1 MPNSDCDSKLSLET
15 QKYPLTVRPSKM
27 SPQWQLSSKTTV
39 VFKGKKVCPH
49 KYSCTKHT
57 HAQTNKCMCLC
68 FPLPLSLLGVQRTR
82 VSWSRGGAELSEL
95 VREPNLRDYRP
106 STDPLQTLR
115 FSSLCCH
122 WGDTLIFYMWTTETD
137 SFFIFL
143 FLTSCWPECLKI
155 WGTVTVRLTN
165 TTHLNPRVLFLS
177 SVFLA
182 WFSPS
187 DVRGVLPTDSY
198 IIDLKFN
205 FTKCVLEQMLLK
217 AYIQYYSVR
226 NVSKSRIFQ
235 VLRDTRPNLLK
246 L

>member
-57 HAQTNKCMCLC
+57 HAQTNKCVCLC

-122 WGDTLIFYMWTTETD
+122 WGDTLIFYLWTTETD
-137 SFFIFL
+137 SFFYFPIFN
-143 FLTSCWPECLKI
+143 FLLTWMSKDLRYCYSTSDKYYTSESKGSISKLCVFGLIFSQWCAR
-155 WGTVTVRLTN
+155 RLT
-165 TTHLNPRVLFLS
+165 HRQLHY
-177 SVFLA
+177 
-182 WFSPS
+182 WFE
-187 DVRGVLPTDSY
+187 
-198 IIDLKFN
+198 I
-205 FTKCVLEQMLLK
+205 
-217 AYIQYYSVR
+217 
-226 NVSKSRIFQ
+226 
-235 VLRDTRPNLLK
+235 
-246 L
+246 